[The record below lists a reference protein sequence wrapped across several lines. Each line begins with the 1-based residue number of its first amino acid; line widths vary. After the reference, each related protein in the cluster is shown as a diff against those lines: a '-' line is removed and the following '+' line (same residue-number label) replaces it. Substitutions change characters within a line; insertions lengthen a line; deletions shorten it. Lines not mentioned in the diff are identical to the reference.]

1 MFVDPSTKQK
11 FRAGFAMKQALFRT
25 NHAYDPT
32 INKYRTQLPTQHVST
47 MQRYFTLKNGIVHYE
62 SIGKKINNE
71 EALNITA
78 ATAHKGGDNPL
89 KCPGPGDKGTNVI
102 SAVYLPAQ
110 LGVYA
115 GF

>member
-1 MFVDPSTKQK
+1 
-11 FRAGFAMKQALFRT
+11 
-25 NHAYDPT
+25 
-32 INKYRTQLPTQHVST
+32 
-47 MQRYFTLKNGIVHYE
+47 
-62 SIGKKINNE
+62 
-71 EALNITA
+71 LNITA
-78 ATAHKGGDNPL
+78 ATAHKGGDNPY